1 MSMRLRA
8 IVLSLALAAC
18 ACSTTD
24 TGVGLTN
31 SRDYTLTVNVKG
43 RFIQVGDEVPVSV
56 QLRRTDNSNLPSG
69 LKGSILLTAT
79 VNGGLDRGTIP
90 VSVAGSS
97 TPEVLDT
104 ITFTGRRPGSAEVR
118 ATFQD
123 ATASVEI
130 VISGVA
136 P

>member
-1 MSMRLRA
+1 MRLRTL
-8 IVLSLALAAC
+8 VLSIALAAC

-24 TGVGLTN
+24 TGVGLTG
-31 SRDYTLTVNVKG
+31 SRDYTLTVSVKG
-43 RFIQVGDEVPVSV
+43 RFIQVGDAIPVSI

-69 LKGSILLTAT
+69 LKGNILLTAT
-79 VNGGLDRGTIP
+79 ANAEVDRGTLP
-90 VSVAGSS
+90 VNVAGAA
-97 TPEVLDT
+97 TPDVSDI
-104 ITFTGRRPGSAEVR
+104 ITFTGKRAGSAEVR